1 MVAAAVAEDAW
12 LAAALAVPLGLASSA
27 LLVALGLRFP
37 GKGLG
42 EYAREILGRWPGR
55 AIGLVYILIFFWI
68 SALDHRQLG
77 ELIVTATMPETP
89 VEALL
94 IMMAALAAAG
104 TLLGLEVLARAG
116 GPVLVT
122 IALPPPL
129 VIGALLGRMRPEFLF
144 PLLAGGVKPLLR
156 GTLIAWAPLGE
167 LVVMAS
173 LVPHLDRR
181 RDLAWVYPLGGVL
194 AGLGGVVTVAS
205 YQAFFGAAELARQN
219 LPAMVFVREVV
230 VARFLTG
237 LDPALMAIWVTGL
250 FLKGTL
256 FFYVA
261 VTELAGWLNLAE
273 YRPLVLPASALLVV
287 GGLRVADNVVDLRE
301 ILRSTL
307 PAVMLVTGLGVPAL
321 LLLVAAARGLRGWEG
336 G

>member
-1 MVAAAVAEDAW
+1 MVAAEAAESAW
-12 LAAALAVPLGLASSA
+12 LATALAVPLGLASSA
-27 LLVALGLRFP
+27 VLVALGLRLP
-37 GKGLG
+37 GRGLG
-42 EYAREILGRWPGR
+42 EYTREILGSWPGR
-55 AIGLVYILIFFWI
+55 VIGLGYVLTFLWI
-68 SALDHRQLG
+68 SAVDHRQLG
-77 ELIVTATMPETP
+77 ELIITATMPETP
-89 VEALL
+89 LEVIL

-104 TLLGLEVLARAG
+104 AFLGLEVLARAG
-116 GPVLVT
+116 GAVLVT
-122 IALPPPL
+122 IALPAPL

-156 GTLIAWAPLGE
+156 GTLAAWAPLGE
-167 LVVMAS
+167 LVFMAS
-173 LVPHLDRR
+173 IVPHLNRQ
-181 RDLAWVYPLGGVL
+181 RDLAWVYPLGVVL

-205 YQAFFGAAELARQN
+205 YQAFFGAAELARLN
-219 LPAMVFVREVV
+219 LPAMIFVREVV

-256 FFYVA
+256 FFYLA

-273 YRPLVLPASALLVV
+273 YRPLVLPAAALLVV

-307 PAVMLVTGLGVPAL
+307 PAVMLVTGLGVPVL
-321 LLLVAAARGLRGWEG
+321 LLLVAAARGVRG
-336 G
+336 